1 MGQTAMYRGELGES
15 ESVEI
20 RPVGYIYSRQG
31 VGEEGDKKHK
41 GKNEKNENETSHK
54 LFTVVA
60 YL

>member
-1 MGQTAMYRGELGES
+1 MYRGELGES

-54 LFTVVA
+54 LFFVS
-60 YL
+60 

>member
-41 GKNEKNENETSHK
+41 GKNEKTKTKQVTN
-54 LFTVVA
+54 FF
-60 YL
+60 